1 MIQSPVLCRTAAP
14 LPALVIALAVWIA
27 SDRATLQAMP
37 PESAPLVPPPT
48 PLPPQAQEISPENAA
63 TLMATSKNLHILD
76 VRHFEEYMQIG
87 FIHGTIHFD
96 YFHLLPDCGPQLTP
110 LGLDLQTPCLV
121 YCALGERARRA
132 AALMSKAGYQHIL
145 VLKGGFN
152 AWKAAGEP
160 VEKEPGA
167 K

>member
-63 TLMATSKNLHILD
+63 TLMATSKNL
-76 VRHFEEYMQIG
+76 
-87 FIHGTIHFD
+87 HFD